1 LSEED
6 EGAMQEKEEAIQKK
20 FELSGIHIIKNLQ
33 SRNFEAY
40 YCGTGEEA
48 AEKALS
54 LIPEKSSVAWGGS
67 VTIYETGLVER
78 LYKTDRVILDR
89 DKAKTSEERN
99 DLMRRALLCDTY
111 ITSANAI
118 SEDGVLVHIDG
129 VGNRVAAIAFGPKS
143 VIIIIGMNKVCKT
156 PADARS
162 RVRNYAAPVNAM
174 RVAQKPLLQMP
185 DKTPCTS
192 AGICGDCKSNGCI
205 CSYIVETRMCKP
217 PGRIKVIL
225 VGESLGF

>member
-1 LSEED
+1 
-6 EGAMQEKEEAIQKK
+6 MQEKEDAVQKK
-20 FELSGIHIIKNLQ
+20 FELSAAHIIKNLQ
-33 SRNFEAY
+33 SRNFEAC
-40 YCGTGEEA
+40 YCRTGAEA

-67 VTIYETGLVER
+67 VTIHEIGLVER
-78 LYKTDRVILDR
+78 LYKTDRIILDR
-89 DKAKTSEERN
+89 DRAKTSEERH
-99 DLMRRALLCDTY
+99 DMMRRALLCDTF

-156 PADARS
+156 PGDARS
-162 RVRNYAAPVNAM
+162 RARNYAAPVNVL
-174 RVAQKPLLQMP
+174 RVSKSPLLKMP
-185 DKTPCTS
+185 EKTPCAITGLC
-192 AGICGDCKSNGCI
+192 ADCKSEECI

-217 PGRIKVIL
+217 PGRIKIIL